1 MRRARRG
8 PHANRLRRAQRRDE
22 PGRPAPGAQESR
34 HQHGRRAVLHAFRRD
49 SHAHPGHLV
58 ARRLPERPPGG
69 ARASAVDG
77 PGRGAHQRRVGR
89 PLDGMLVVAS
99 SRLWPHRSPPGSSPI
114 SAHGSSRSNVRAG
127 ATSPATTTAPPAKAC
142 PAVRLAQP
150 RQGIRRAGPQG
161 GGRAAGTGLAYRP
174 GGVFVCNLAPAAI
187 RRLGL
192 EAAQL
197 TARHPRLVACQLSG
211 YGETGPYADR
221 KAYDLLVQAEAGIL
235 AVTGSPEAPA
245 KAGISIADIAGGMY
259 AYSGILSALPQRTR
273 TGRGGVAWY
282 PCSLLS
288 PSGCRTRCS

>member
-161 GGRAAGTGLAYRP
+161 EGRAAGTGLAYRP

-187 RRLGL
+187 RGLGL

-197 TARHPRLVACQLSG
+197 TRLTGQPPSRKDARHATIVPYGDYVTAGGDKVRPARSRRRAGHRLLRYSAPTRWRCSVSPPR
-211 YGETGPYADR
+211 P
-221 KAYDLLVQAEAGIL
+221 
-235 AVTGSPEAPA
+235 APA
-245 KAGISIADIAGGMY
+245 PIDRADGGGPWPT
-259 AYSGILSALPQRTR
+259 SQGP
-273 TGRGGVAWY
+273 
-282 PCSLLS
+282 P
-288 PSGCRTRCS
+288 PS